1 MVGTDS
7 RDDAGEIVAE
17 LSFELVE
24 RSERDEDEDA
34 REFVERLEE
43 FVLVLDP
50 SLRRTVHFDG

>member
-7 RDDAGEIVAE
+7 KDDAGETVAE

-50 SLRRTVHFDG
+50 SLRRTVDFD

>member
-7 RDDAGEIVAE
+7 RDDAGETVAE

-50 SLRRTVHFDG
+50 SLRRTVDFDC

>member
-7 RDDAGEIVAE
+7 RDDAGETVAE

-50 SLRRTVHFDG
+50 SLRRTVDFD

>member
-7 RDDAGEIVAE
+7 KDDAGETVAE

-50 SLRRTVHFDG
+50 SLRRTVDFDC